1 MMFNTIGITTF
12 LLLMACLSHAEIEIE
27 DVKSNR
33 DAKVLPIFQVVR
45 FPNDPCIISSGTKN
59 GTCYTAEECSSKGGS
74 NGGSCASGFGV
85 CCTFTI
91 GCGGSSSE
99 NCTYFEVSSLTTTGA
114 CSGKICKLSSDIC
127 QIRLDF
133 TTFVITGPSTSTV
146 STHYVLNGNM
156 IPTVSPNFATRYMS
170 KQGSC
175 ATDIFVVSHQQNVPE
190 LCGTLTGEHVFFDT
204 GSTECHDM
212 TFNIGQHAIGVTA
225 ATTRKFTIKV
235 SQLSC
240 TDKNLAP
247 PGCTQYYTGSSRTGI
262 ETFNYAQGY
271 HLTNQRQTI
280 CVRRE
285 EGYCRICWYAASI
298 SDVDLGGKAT
308 KGVIKQHSCCQY
320 GIIAGND
327 ASDNG
332 SIGGYDCLM
341 IPGAT
346 TGTAAAAKPNC
357 IAGAG
362 GGIVVA
368 SGTTSKTVCSKNV
381 PFRIEFPSD
390 SWEWAAGTA
399 YEGGASGK
407 ATKGAKVA
415 YLQTTC

>member
-1 MMFNTIGITTF
+1 MMYIIGITF
-12 LLLMACLSHAEIEIE
+12 LLLMACLSHAEEEVI
-27 DVKSNR
+27 SNR

-91 GCGGSSSE
+91 GCGGTSSE
-99 NCTYFEVSSLTTTGA
+99 NCTYFEVSSLTTTGP
-114 CSGKICKLSSDIC
+114 CKGRICKLSSDIC

-146 STHYVLNGNM
+146 STNYVVNGHIFPSAGTNYAPQHKM
-156 IPTVSPNFATRYMS
+156 N
-170 KQGSC
+170 KQGEC
-175 ATDIFVVSHQQNVPE
+175 TTDIFVISDQQSVPE
-190 LCGTLTGEHVFFDT
+190 VCGTLTGEHVFFDT
-204 GSTECHDM
+204 GSTDCHDL

-225 ATTRKFTIKV
+225 ATTRSFTIKV

-240 TDKNLAP
+240 TDTNLAP

-271 HLTNQRQTI
+271 HLANQQQRI

-285 EGYCRICWYAASI
+285 EGYCRICWYAAI
-298 SDVDLGGKAT
+298 NTDVDLGGKVT
-308 KGVIKQHSCCQY
+308 KGIINQNSCCGY
-320 GIIAGND
+320 GLVPEKDTDANGGN
-327 ASDNG
+327 
-332 SIGGYDCLM
+332 GGYDCLM

-346 TGTAAAAKPNC
+346 TGTASAAKPNAIC
-357 IAGAG
+357 GGAG
-362 GGIVVA
+362 GVA
-368 SGTTSKTVCSKNV
+368 TATAAAPASKTICSKNV
-381 PFRIEFPSD
+381 PFRIEFYSD
-390 SWEWAAGTA
+390 SWEHASATI

-415 YLQTTC
+415 YFQTTC

>member
-1 MMFNTIGITTF
+1 MYIIGITF
-12 LLLMACLSHAEIEIE
+12 LLLMAGLSHAEEE
-27 DVKSNR
+27 VKSHR

-91 GCGGSSSE
+91 GCGGTSSE

-114 CSGKICKLSSDIC
+114 CGGRICKLSDDVC

-146 STHYVLNGNM
+146 STHYVVNGH
-156 IPTVSPNFATRYMS
+156 IFPTVGTNAASTRKMS

-175 ATDIFVVSHQQNVPE
+175 LTDIFVISDQQSVPE
-190 LCGTLTGEHVFFDT
+190 VCGTLTGEHVFFDT
-204 GSTECHDM
+204 GSTNCHDL

-225 ATTRKFTIKV
+225 ATTRSFTIKV

-240 TDKNLAP
+240 TDPNLAP

-271 HLTNQRQTI
+271 HLTNQKQRI

-298 SDVDLGGKAT
+298 SDVDLGGKVT
-308 KGVIKQHSCCQY
+308 KGVIKQYSCCQY
-320 GIIAGND
+320 GIVPSND
-327 ASDNG
+327 AADNG
-332 SIGGYDCLM
+332 SMGGYDCLM

-346 TGTAAAAKPNC
+346 TGTASVAKLNAVC
-357 IAGAG
+357 GGG
-362 GGIVVA
+362 GGIPDATAAAPA
-368 SGTTSKTVCSKNV
+368 SSTLCSKNV
-381 PFRIEFPSD
+381 PFRIEFYSD
-390 SWEWAAGTA
+390 SWEYAAATI